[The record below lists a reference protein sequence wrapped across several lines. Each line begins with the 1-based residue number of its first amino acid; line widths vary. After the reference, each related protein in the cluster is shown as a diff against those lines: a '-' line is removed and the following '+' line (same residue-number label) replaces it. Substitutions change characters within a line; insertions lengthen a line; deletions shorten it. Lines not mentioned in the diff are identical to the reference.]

1 MSILSSFNIGVSG
14 LHAAGSSMGVIG
26 DNIANA
32 GTHGFKSS
40 RAEFQDLLAASLKGI
55 DGGDQMGSG
64 TKLAHITSQ
73 FTQGGITRTQNI
85 TDLAINGN
93 GFFQVQAPSG
103 KAFTRDGA
111 FHFDKEGYMVNG
123 DGYKVEGFM
132 ADEKGKEIT
141 NKMGAI
147 KLGNT
152 NIPATATKEV
162 KMTANLDSRDNPK
175 IFDPKNPDKTSN
187 FQTSVTV
194 HDSVGTARLVTVY
207 MNKDAAG
214 PNWTYHAMVDGA
226 DAANGKPGEMVEMAT
241 GTLKFNSQGL
251 LEEEAQTLN
260 SFNFNKGAVANQQIA
275 FNFGEAIKEGGT
287 GLDAT
292 TQFGSKS
299 SVTRHSQ
306 DGSSAATLASM
317 SFNDDGVLTA
327 VYDNGQSLN
336 LGQVAIAKFENNEG
350 LFKTGKN
357 LFKESRKSGQAA
369 VGKPGQDG
377 RGDVLSKSIE
387 QSNVDIANEFVNLMA
402 AQRNFQAN
410 TRTITTSDQML
421 QEVLNIKR

>member
-40 RAEFQDLLAASLKGI
+40 RAEFQDLLANSLKGI
-55 DGGDQMGSG
+55 DGGDQVGSG

-73 FTQGGITRTQNI
+73 FVQGSINRTNNI

-93 GFFQVQAPSG
+93 GFFQVKAPFG
-103 KAFTRDGA
+103 KGYTRDGA

-123 DGYKVEGFM
+123 DGYQIEGFM
-132 ADEKGKEIT
+132 ADEKGEIT
-141 NKMGAI
+141 NKMGPI

-162 KMTANLDSRDNPK
+162 KMNLNLDSRDNVK
-175 IFDPKNPDKTSN
+175 VFDPKNPDKTSN
-187 FQTSVTV
+187 FNTSVTV
-194 HDSVGTARLVTVY
+194 YDSVGTARLVTTY
-207 MNKDAAG
+207 FNKQADG
-214 PNWTYHAMVDGA
+214 TWMYHSMVDGA
-226 DAANGKPGEMVEMAT
+226 DAANGKPGEMVEMAN
-241 GTLKFNSQGL
+241 GTLKFDQKGFLQEETQG
-251 LEEEAQTLN
+251 LN
-260 SFNFNKGAVANQQIA
+260 SFNFNKGAIANQQIA
-275 FNFGEAIKEGGT
+275 FNFGESIKEGGT
-287 GLDAT
+287 GLDAA

-299 SVTRHSQ
+299 SVNRHSQ

-327 VYDNGQSLN
+327 VYDNGKSVD

-357 LFKESRKSGQAA
+357 LFKETRKSGQAA
-369 VGKPGQDG
+369 VGKPGADG

>member
-40 RAEFQDLLAASLKGI
+40 RAEFQDLIANSLKGI

-73 FTQGGITRTQNI
+73 FTQGAVTRTNNI
-85 TDLAINGN
+85 TDLAINGS
-93 GFFQVQAPSG
+93 GFFQIQAPFG
-103 KAFTRDGA
+103 KGFTRDGA
-111 FHFDKEGYMVNG
+111 FHFDKEGFMVNG
-123 DGYKVEGFM
+123 DGYKVEGFQ
-132 ADEKGKEIT
+132 ADDKGGIT

-152 NIPATATKEV
+152 NIPAAATKEV
-162 KMTANLDSRDNPK
+162 KMNLNLDSRDNVK
-175 IFDPKNPDKTSN
+175 VFDPKNPDKTSN
-187 FQTSVTV
+187 FNSSVTV
-194 HDSVGTARLVTVY
+194 YDSVGTARLVTTY
-207 MNKDAAG
+207 FNKQVDG
-214 PNWTYHAMVDGA
+214 TWQYHGMVDGA
-226 DAANGKPGEMVEMAT
+226 EAANGVPGEMVEMAN
-241 GTLKFNSQGL
+241 GTLKFDQKGILQEETQG
-251 LEEEAQTLN
+251 LN
-260 SFNFNKGAVANQQIA
+260 SFNFNKGAIANQQIA
-275 FNFGEAIKEGGT
+275 FNFGESVKEGGT
-287 GLDAT
+287 GLDAA

-299 SVTRHSQ
+299 SINRHSQ

-317 SFNDDGVLTA
+317 SFNDQGVLTA
-327 VYDNGQSLN
+327 VYDNGKSVD

-357 LFKESRKSGQAA
+357 LFKETRKSGQAA
-369 VGKPGQDG
+369 VGKPGSDG

-387 QSNVDIANEFVNLMA
+387 QSNVDIANEFVNLMG

-410 TRTITTSDQML
+410 TRTITTADQML